1 MTYFPETNAL
11 EEEIIFSYHTID
23 REPIT
28 LKELADAHGQI
39 TRVRMFREAGYTDVS
54 YIYGE
59 LPDGTHVRIWDTPD
73 ARYMLPVHLL
83 LAWAKEEGVYAKGIG
98 LLNSL
103 NWSILG

>member
-1 MTYFPETNAL
+1 MYETNRL
-11 EEEIIFSYHTID
+11 EDDLVFEYHTID

-28 LKELADAHGQI
+28 LKELADAKGQI
-39 TRVRMFREAGYTDVS
+39 TRVRMFRDHGITDVS

-59 LPDGTHVRIWDTPD
+59 LPNGAHVRISDLPD

-83 LAWAKEEGVYAKGIG
+83 LAWAKDEGVYAKGIG

>member
-1 MTYFPETNAL
+1 MYETNRL
-11 EEEIIFSYHTID
+11 EDDLVFEYHTID

-28 LKELADAHGQI
+28 LLELADAGGQV

-54 YIYGE
+54 YVYGV
-59 LPDGTHVRIWDTPD
+59 LPDGTEVRVWDLPD
-73 ARYMLPVHLL
+73 AEYALPVHLL
-83 LAWAKEEGVYAKGIG
+83 LSWAKSEGIYAKGIG